1 VCVCVCVC
9 VCLCVCVCVYVCV
22 CVFCER
28 SLVRNRL
35 AQSHFE
41 KGEKAPE
48 GFIF

>member
-1 VCVCVCVC
+1 VC
-9 VCLCVCVCVYVCV
+9 VCV

-28 SLVRNRL
+28 SIVRNRL

-41 KGEKAPE
+41 LGEKASG